1 MGWDGFSKAAPLS
14 LVVQIDD
21 GGGIGHACK
30 VDANAKT
37 KVSDDER
44 TFAKNFHR
52 GSESAGLGLGPFDT
66 GPQVT
71 DVRFRWT
78 SHLTTSLGDLSSG
91 WLVESL
97 RRDYIVRDQDEA
109 AWQIGENGKDMKM
122 IG

>member
-30 VDANAKT
+30 VDANAKI

-66 GPQVT
+66 GP
-71 DVRFRWT
+71 
-78 SHLTTSLGDLSSG
+78 
-91 WLVESL
+91 
-97 RRDYIVRDQDEA
+97 
-109 AWQIGENGKDMKM
+109 
-122 IG
+122 